1 MKGRLR
7 IFEGNW
13 VVDYVVDIENPN
25 AVFTAKTIALHPH
38 DVDKMIDEDQGR
50 EVDFDIRICVPS
62 FDPDLV
68 TRETISFTAVEYARI
83 RSTKNREHFL
93 SKETLDELFAA
104 NDPEEYIDE
113 DSEDWE
119 RASLEDYKDEKDEEL
134 LIELE
139 EWDHRCGDGCCYT
152 YGTNIYINGEQ
163 IEDEDGTNPHQLL
176 TAVLNKLGYK
186 KISTGDI
193 LRVTA
198 SADNDLGKKLKL
210 IMSEG
215 KFVPEDIMMS
225 IIEEEINVV

>member
-1 MKGRLR
+1 MKGKLR
-7 IFEGNW
+7 KSDGSW
-13 VVDYVVDIENPN
+13 VIDYLVESENPN
-25 AVFTAKTIALHPH
+25 AVFTAKTTTLHPD
-38 DVDKMIDEDQGR
+38 DVDRMIDEDSGR
-50 EVDFDIRICVPS
+50 EVDFDIRTCVPS

-83 RSTKNREHFL
+83 RSTKNREHLEHFL

-104 NDPEEYIDE
+104 HDPEDFIDE

-152 YGTNIYINGEQ
+152 YGVNIYINGEQ

-186 KISTGDI
+186 
-193 LRVTA
+193 
-198 SADNDLGKKLKL
+198 
-210 IMSEG
+210 
-215 KFVPEDIMMS
+215 
-225 IIEEEINVV
+225 NVQVEYKYNG